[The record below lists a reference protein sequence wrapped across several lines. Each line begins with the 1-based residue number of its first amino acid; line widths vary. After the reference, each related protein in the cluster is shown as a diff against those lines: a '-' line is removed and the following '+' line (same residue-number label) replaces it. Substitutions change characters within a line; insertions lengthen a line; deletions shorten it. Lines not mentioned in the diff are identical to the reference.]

1 MNPNYAALK
10 GWVST
15 NKEESMN
22 KTIYNYD
29 PVTHLYTGASA
40 ADESPLEPGA
50 YLIPAHA
57 VITEPPAAG
66 VGKLARYDADK
77 GAWEVIDDIRGTW
90 YDADGQEVKIDDLAA
105 DVSALTRTAPPDET
119 YTLVNGEWRQDPEK
133 AAAAKKTKTDI
144 EVSAGFAEAD
154 WRIAVLQDAVDLE
167 MASTEE
173 AASLK
178 AWKKYRVL
186 LARAHAD
193 AKYPDVTLPRRPDED
208 KA

>member
-1 MNPNYAALK
+1 
-10 GWVST
+10 
-15 NKEESMN
+15 MN

-57 VITEPPAAG
+57 TITEPPATGA
-66 VGKLARYDADK
+66 GKLARYDAK
-77 GAWEVIDDIRGTW
+77 KCAWEVIDDIRGTW
-90 YDADGQEVKIDDLAA
+90 YDAEGREVKIDDLDA
-105 DVSALTRTAPPDET
+105 DVSALTRTAPPSALCI
-119 YTLVNGEWRQDPEK
+119 LVDGKWKQCPKK
-133 AAAAKKTKTDI
+133 AAAAKKAEMDTA
-144 EVSAGFAEAD
+144 VAAGMAEANSQ
-154 WRIAVLQDAVDLE
+154 IAVLQDAVDLE
-167 MASTEE
+167 MATAEEE
-173 AASLK
+173 ARLK

-186 LARAHAD
+186 LTRAHAD